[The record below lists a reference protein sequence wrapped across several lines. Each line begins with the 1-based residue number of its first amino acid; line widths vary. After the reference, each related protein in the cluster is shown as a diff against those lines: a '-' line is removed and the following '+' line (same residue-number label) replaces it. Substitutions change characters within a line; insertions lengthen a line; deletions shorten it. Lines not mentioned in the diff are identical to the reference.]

1 MRNLSYFKKFHPE
14 VFSELEERFISALGL
29 FYKILKPNNIYSFLL
44 SGFGIQNKKDYG
56 EYLTPVQA
64 SIRYAIDNN
73 RVTSVSAPT
82 SAGKSYSIR
91 DYIAEQKGDAV
102 VVVPSRALIAEY
114 VNTMKRKFN
123 GDKEVMISPFVDNV
137 FTSRNPRKIFIL
149 TPERARDLFTADF
162 NLNINVFFFDEA
174 QVSDEKERGV
184 IFDVLIRRVQKHFP
198 SSKLIF
204 AHPFVE
210 NPEAQLKKHGFP
222 SEDSYARSY
231 THGSVGKICVFQHSN
246 KKCYYFSPFIEKG
259 HQINNCIEFTNYFGD
274 FAFNG
279 EHSVLVYVSK
289 SSIYKGSFLN
299 EFQDYIDLFPV
310 IVSEEARDIIDRIEH
325 LLGADQ
331 DGHNSQLVSLLRR
344 GVVIHHGSVP
354 LEVRFLVED
363 FIRSGFAK
371 ICFATSTL
379 AQGVNMPFDIVW
391 LENMRFLGDDENSRS
406 LAFKNLIGRAGRLSN
421 KIKFDYG
428 YVFTK
433 SPKLF
438 CNRINDGFR
447 LDEESVIDNPL
458 DGQNPD
464 LAELID
470 SIRSETF
477 DDDKQI
483 PKTKVER
490 LSHPDILECSKIILD
505 IIYKQGQSVKENT
518 TGSSNKAAREQIK
531 SCFRDIFE
539 TSINRKLQDGES
551 AVFDQAITIFLHV
564 IQGRSFREIVGIR
577 YSYISRRDENHIGNA
592 KFSQPA

>member
-1 MRNLSYFKKFHPE
+1 
-14 VFSELEERFISALGL
+14 
-29 FYKILKPNNIYSFLL
+29 
-44 SGFGIQNKKDYG
+44 
-56 EYLTPVQA
+56 
-64 SIRYAIDNN
+64 
-73 RVTSVSAPT
+73 
-82 SAGKSYSIR
+82 
-91 DYIAEQKGDAV
+91 
-102 VVVPSRALIAEY
+102 
-114 VNTMKRKFN
+114 
-123 GDKEVMISPFVDNV
+123 
-137 FTSRNPRKIFIL
+137 
-149 TPERARDLFTADF
+149 
-162 NLNINVFFFDEA
+162 
-174 QVSDEKERGV
+174 
-184 IFDVLIRRVQKHFP
+184 
-198 SSKLIF
+198 
-204 AHPFVE
+204 
-210 NPEAQLKKHGFP
+210 
-222 SEDSYARSY
+222 
-231 THGSVGKICVFQHSN
+231 
-246 KKCYYFSPFIEKG
+246 
-259 HQINNCIEFTNYFGD
+259 
-274 FAFNG
+274 
-279 EHSVLVYVSK
+279 
-289 SSIYKGSFLN
+289 
-299 EFQDYIDLFPV
+299 
-310 IVSEEARDIIDRIEH
+310 
-325 LLGADQ
+325 
-331 DGHNSQLVSLLRR
+331 
-344 GVVIHHGSVP
+344 
-354 LEVRFLVED
+354 
-363 FIRSGFAK
+363 
-371 ICFATSTL
+371 
-379 AQGVNMPFDIVW
+379 MPFDIVW

-592 KFSQPA
+592 KFSQPAEKLPNNTLAKVFSIFGQNTRAEEVSYDAIVFDTYDYLDQVISYSLSDTFTAAFKIYRDSRSTSRQND